1 MNEFKGFGD
10 RLKSAIKDSGYSQK
24 EISEILQINQDTIT
38 NYVKEKSLPKVD
50 ILFKLCNLLKISSD
64 WLIFGVRDCDNESC
78 IGNISDNDSINLTST
93 EKDMIFKFRNLDYE
107 DQQDAMDIIDMKYN
121 RKIKKEMSSN
131 STNGGTG
138 EEAATNETA

>member
-10 RLKSAIKDSGYSQK
+10 RLRSAIKDSGYSQK

-64 WLIFGVRDCDNESC
+64 WLIFGVRDCDKESC

-121 RKIKKEMSSN
+121 RKIKKEMSSS